1 MRLLTVILAA
11 AWLCGGASYAV
22 AQTAPASDHAPDPK
36 NGEYIFNAGGC
47 ESCHAAPANEK
58 CDNLRI
64 KDSTT
69 LVGGRCLKTPFGT
82 FNVPNIT
89 PDKESG
95 IGKWSTEDFINAMT
109 KGVSPDGQNLYP
121 AFPYTSYQHITRDDL
136 IDLKAY
142 LDTLLAVAST
152 VPDHELSFPYS
163 IRAGLSLWKWL
174 YLDGKAFQPDP
185 SKSAQINRGAY
196 LVLGPGHCGEC
207 HTPRDQLGGLV
218 MSKWLGGAPN
228 PDGKGT
234 VPNLTPDENGLGKWS
249 EKDIVYGLETGF
261 KPDGDSMG
269 GQMAL
274 VQRNMAKL
282 TKEDRE
288 AIAAY
293 LKSVPAVAGPKKKE
307 QGAALD

>member
-1 MRLLTVILAA
+1 
-11 AWLCGGASYAV
+11 
-22 AQTAPASDHAPDPK
+22 
-36 NGEYIFNAGGC
+36 
-47 ESCHAAPANEK
+47 
-58 CDNLRI
+58 
-64 KDSTT
+64 
-69 LVGGRCLKTPFGT
+69 
-82 FNVPNIT
+82 
-89 PDKESG
+89 
-95 IGKWSTEDFINAMT
+95 
-109 KGVSPDGQNLYP
+109 
-121 AFPYTSYQHITRDDL
+121 
-136 IDLKAY
+136 
-142 LDTLLAVAST
+142 
-152 VPDHELSFPYS
+152 
-163 IRAGLSLWKWL
+163 
-174 YLDGKAFQPDP
+174 
-185 SKSAQINRGAY
+185 
-196 LVLGPGHCGEC
+196 
-207 HTPRDQLGGLV
+207 

-274 VQRNMAKL
+274 VQRKMAKL